1 MQVIFQ
7 PADHLR
13 IQVVGGLVQQKQIR
27 RVHQGGGQGHPLAL
41 TAGQSAHFLI
51 HVFNAQPGEN
61 FHRLIPGDFP
71 GSGVKTRLHLLHNR
85 VFRVKG
91 RVLGQISQADV
102 GVVADG
108 ALIRGF
114 HPGGQPEEG
123 GFAAAV
129 DTHDTHPVS

>member
-1 MQVIFQ
+1 M
-7 PADHLR
+7 
-13 IQVVGGLVQQKQIR
+13 
-27 RVHQGGGQGHPLAL
+27 
-41 TAGQSAHFLI
+41 I

-71 GSGVKTRLHLLHNR
+71 GGGVKTRLHLLHNR
-85 VFRVKG
+85 VLWVEG
-91 RVLGQISQADV
+91 RVLGQIPQPHV

-108 ALIRGF
+108 ARIRGL

-129 DTHDTHPVS
+129 DAHDTHPVS